1 MDLGRTESSVL
12 PLSQNP
18 GRGMIVVFHPQEKR
32 NKSGNKRKTG
42 DTKIMPREGNASQ
55 NDGNPSLLE
64 YPSLLGDP
72 TSCRRSSKPAPGR
85 HLSTPPPLAEF
96 GGGPRSVA
104 TDTVGCCVGRTWQGR
119 AAAGGRLALGRACA
133 PRGILKPNKI

>member
-18 GRGMIVVFHPQEKR
+18 GRGMIALFHPQEKKTYKR
-32 NKSGNKRKTG
+32 KRKTG
-42 DTKIMPREGNASQ
+42 DTKIIPREGNASQ

-85 HLSTPPPLAEF
+85 HLSTPPPARRVWRWRPFCRHGNRRLLCGADVA
-96 GGGPRSVA
+96 RSP
-104 TDTVGCCVGRTWQGR
+104 GRGWS
-119 AAAGGRLALGRACA
+119 AGARESLCPAGYT
-133 PRGILKPNKI
+133 KTE